1 MLPKGTVDCVE
12 ASKGLDINWQCCDS
26 ADLADQLHDRQ
37 LAIMRC
43 VKMTY
48 FARHAIDGPLC
59 LDRYA
64 GNPGIM

>member
-12 ASKGLDINWQCCDS
+12 ASKGLDINWQCRDS

-37 LAIMRC
+37 LAIMKC